1 MSLVDIHKPNQSEV
15 ATTPVLVEEL
25 TRRMVTADE
34 GAYRQFFELYARRL
48 FIYLLALTNG
58 NEAAAKELLQQS
70 MIRVAKYIRGFESE
84 EILWSW
90 LKGIARSCW
99 IDEHRKHARY
109 GSILEL
115 FRREK
120 AGQLAR
126 ASDVPESLADEM
138 FATLHP
144 DERQMLE
151 EKYLEG
157 WSVREMAEARD
168 LTEKAV
174 ESRLGRIRHRLKA
187 ILTHERFPEK

>member
-1 MSLVDIHKPNQSEV
+1 MAAGE
-15 ATTPVLVEEL
+15 
-25 TRRMVTADE
+25 TR
-34 GAYRQFFELYARRL
+34 
-48 FIYLLALTNG
+48 
-58 NEAAAKELLQQS
+58 AAALQLNCKQ
-70 MIRVAKYIRGFESE
+70 ESRIQPRE
-84 EILWSW
+84 DVTSSRIFPQR

-115 FRREK
+115 FRHEK

-174 ESRLGRIRHRLKA
+174 ESRLGRIRHKLKA